1 MMMMDNFE
9 SANSEEWS
17 MPVLDGSS
25 NTSEK
30 AGSISSEDLAKV
42 PGGGEEVVQRY
53 LDNGWTID
61 QLAEYYQEQIKD
73 NQ

>member
-25 NTSEK
+25 NTSQK
-30 AGSISSEDLAKV
+30 AGSISSEDLAKF
-42 PGGGEEVVQRY
+42 PGWGEDVVQRY
-53 LDNGWTID
+53 LSIMVG
-61 QLAEYYQEQIKD
+61 QLINSQNTTK
-73 NQ
+73 NS